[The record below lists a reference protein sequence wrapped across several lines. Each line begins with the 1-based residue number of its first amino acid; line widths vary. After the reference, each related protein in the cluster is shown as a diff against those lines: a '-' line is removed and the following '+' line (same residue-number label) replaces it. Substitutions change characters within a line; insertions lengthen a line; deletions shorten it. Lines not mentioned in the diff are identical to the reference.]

1 MSLSEHVKNIFAD
14 SANLKNL
21 VVKTLAPSI
30 VEASQMLVNCIRGG
44 GKILSCGNGGS
55 ACDAMH
61 FNAEIVNRFM
71 IERDPLPAIALNA
84 DMAVLTAVSNDY
96 SYNDVFSKQIKAIGR
111 KGDVLLCI
119 STSGNSQN
127 LVRAI
132 SKAHE
137 CGLQVIALTGRDGG
151 DMANALRASDLEIRV
166 PGTVTPRIQEVH
178 IVIIHCLCDLIDR
191 ILFEKVGEKA

>member
-1 MSLSEHVKNIFAD
+1 MNLSEHVKTIFAD
-14 SANLKNL
+14 GADLKNL
-21 VVKTLAPSI
+21 VAKTLAPGI

-61 FNAEIVNRFM
+61 FNAELVNRYI
-71 IERDPLPAIALNA
+71 IERNPLPAIALNT

-96 SYNDVFSKQIKAIGR
+96 SYNDVFSKQIKAIGK
-111 KGDVLLCI
+111 KGDVLFCI
-119 STSGNSQN
+119 STSGNSPN
-127 LVRAI
+127 IVRAI

-151 DMANALRASDLEIRV
+151 DMANALEAGDIEIRV
-166 PGTVTPRIQEVH
+166 PGKVTPRIQEVH
-178 IVIIHCLCDLIDR
+178 IVIIHCLCDLIDK
-191 ILFEKVGEKA
+191 ILFEKVGETV